1 MENEKLTYVR
11 MNNSDDV
18 VTIDLHNGYSVMAVS
33 GWDREN
39 HRYIVT
45 LYISKNGYDC
55 WKIVEGAEKIEI
67 TGSYRT
73 VHPIILKKVATMN
86 DSGFFESHIKRYEFM
101 LACVDSFYKL
111 LEQAQEDDE

>member
-55 WKIVEGAEKIEI
+55 WKIVDSSSYHLEKSSNHE
-67 TGSYRT
+67 RFR
-73 VHPIILKKVATMN
+73 IL
-86 DSGFFESHIKRYEFM
+86 
-101 LACVDSFYKL
+101 
-111 LEQAQEDDE
+111 